1 VSRRC
6 ELSGFG
12 ADANGYLPR
21 IAKRHHE
28 AERRALLPRAEVRPA
43 ALGTKI
49 AEQIESTVR
58 ARHRRRLRNVGWEH
72 ALDANGHGYSAA
84 GIPPRRG
91 NDLEVL
97 IDGAAVLP
105 AMAEELA
112 KAESHVHLM
121 GWYLSPHLQL
131 TRGDHPAVV
140 RNLLAEL
147 AERIDVRV
155 LLWGGAPIR
164 LFRPSRTDVRLVRD
178 ELCEKTKVDC
188 EIDSCVGPL
197 HCHHEKTI
205 LIDDRVAFVGGIDL
219 TLDAGDPYDT
229 PQHEARGRIGWHDA
243 TVRLRG
249 PAVADVA
256 EHFRLRWEAAKK
268 EPLPPPAAQP
278 EAGDIEVQVVRTVRD
293 GIFRKLPRGD
303 YSLLEAYIA
312 ALRSARK
319 LVYLENQ
326 FLWSPEIVG
335 ILADKLRNP
344 PADDFRIVLLLPAQ
358 ARDGTDVSCG
368 QVAALIDA
376 DDDNAR
382 FLACTLFART
392 ETLSDLV
399 YVHSKIGIV
408 DDRWLTV
415 GSANLNS
422 HSLFNDT
429 ELNVVTL
436 DPRLARDTR
445 LRLWSE
451 HLERPVAEIDGD
463 PTDVFES
470 LWEPIAEE
478 QLERLDKGAP
488 LTHRLVMLPG
498 VSRGHRRVLGPI
510 LGHIYDP

>member
-1 VSRRC
+1 VS
-6 ELSGFG
+6 
-12 ADANGYLPR
+12 
-21 IAKRHHE
+21 
-28 AERRALLPRAEVRPA
+28 LPRAG
-43 ALGTKI
+43 ALPSTLGAKV
-49 AEQIESTVR
+49 AERIEGTVR
-58 ARHRRRLRNVGWEH
+58 SRHRRRLRAVGWEH
-72 ALDANGHGYSAA
+72 ALDANGAGYSKA
-84 GIPPRRG
+84 GTPPRQG
-91 NDLEVL
+91 NELEIL
-97 IDGAAVLP
+97 IDGAAALP
-105 AMAEELA
+105 AMADELA
-112 KAESHVHLM
+112 KAQSHVHLM

-131 TRGDHPAVV
+131 TRGDDPVVV
-140 RNLLAEL
+140 RNVLAEL

-155 LLWGGAPIR
+155 LLWGGAPVR

-178 ELCEKTKVDC
+178 ELCVKTKVDC

-197 HCHHEKTI
+197 HCHHEKTVV
-205 LIDDRVAFVGGIDL
+205 IDDKVAFVGGIDL

-229 PQHEARGRIGWHDA
+229 PQHAARGRIGWHDA
-243 TVRLRG
+243 AVRLRG

-256 EHFRLRWEAAKK
+256 EHFRMRWEAAKD
-268 EPLPPPAAQP
+268 ESLPPPAPTP
-278 EAGDIEVQVVRTVRD
+278 EVGDVEVQVVRTVRD
-293 GIFRKLPRGD
+293 GVFKKLPRGD
-303 YSLLEAYIA
+303 YSLLEAYTA
-312 ALRSARK
+312 ALRSAQK

-344 PADDFRIVLLLPAQ
+344 PADDFRIVLLLPAE
-358 ARDGTDVSCG
+358 ANDGADVSCG
-368 QVAALIDA
+368 QVAALIEA

-382 FLACTLFART
+382 FLACTLYARAAR
-392 ETLSDLV
+392 LRDLV

-429 ELNVVTL
+429 EMNVVTL

-451 HLERPVAEIDGD
+451 HLERLASEIDSD
-463 PTDVFES
+463 STDVVER

-478 QLERLDKGAP
+478 QLERLEKGEP
-488 LTHRLVMLPG
+488 LTHRLVKLPG
-498 VSRGHRRVLGPI
+498 VSRHYRRVLGPI

>member
-1 VSRRC
+1 LGPS
-6 ELSGFG
+6 SFG
-12 ADANGYLPR
+12 QR
-21 IAKRHHE
+21 V
-28 AERRALLPRAEVRPA
+28 AER
-43 ALGTKI
+43 
-49 AEQIESTVR
+49 IEATLR
-58 ARHRRRLRNVGWEH
+58 TRHRRRLRAVGWEH
-72 ALDANGHGYSAA
+72 ALDADGAGYSLA
-84 GIPPRRG
+84 GMPPRPG
-91 NDLEVL
+91 NDLEIL
-97 IDGAAVLP
+97 IDGAAALP
-105 AMAEELA
+105 ALAEELA
-112 KAESHVHLM
+112 KAESHVHLS
-121 GWYLSPHLQL
+121 GWFLSPQLQL
-131 TRGDHPAVV
+131 TRGDEPVVV
-140 RNLLAEL
+140 RNVLAEL

-178 ELCEKTKVDC
+178 ELCEKTKVEC
-188 EIDSCVGPL
+188 VIDSCVGPL
-197 HCHHEKTI
+197 HCHHEKTVV
-205 LIDDRVAFVGGIDL
+205 IDDRVAFVGGIDL

-229 PQHEARGRIGWHDA
+229 PEHPARSQVGWHDA
-243 TVRLRG
+243 AVRLRG

-268 EPLPPPAAQP
+268 ELLPPIAAQP
-278 EAGDIEVQVVRTVRD
+278 EAGDVEVQVVRTVRD

-303 YSLLEAYIA
+303 YSLLEAYTA

-344 PADDFRIVLLLPAQ
+344 PADDFRIVILLPAE
-358 ARDGTDVSCG
+358 ANDGTDVSCG
-368 QVAALIDA
+368 QVAALIEA

-392 ETLSDLV
+392 EVLSDLV
-399 YVHSKIGIV
+399 YVHSKIAIV

-429 ELNVVTL
+429 EVNVVTL
-436 DPRLARDTR
+436 DARLARDTR

-451 HLERPVAEIDGD
+451 HLERPASEIDGD
-463 PTDVFES
+463 PTDVVET

-478 QLERLDKGAP
+478 QLERLENGEP
-488 LTHRLVMLPG
+488 LTHRLVKLPG
-498 VSRGHRRVLGPI
+498 VSRNYRRVLGPI

>member
-1 VSRRC
+1 VR
-6 ELSGFG
+6 
-12 ADANGYLPR
+12 
-21 IAKRHHE
+21 
-28 AERRALLPRAEVRPA
+28 LPRAGVHPA
-43 ALGTKI
+43 ALGTKV
-49 AEQIESTVR
+49 AERIESTVR
-58 ARHRRRLRNVGWEH
+58 SRHRRRLRAVGWEH
-72 ALDANGHGYSAA
+72 ALDANGAGYSDA
-84 GIPPRRG
+84 GMPPRSG
-91 NDLEVL
+91 NDVEVL
-97 IDGAAVLP
+97 IDGSTALP
-105 AMAEELA
+105 AMAEALA

-131 TRGDHPAVV
+131 TRGDHPVVV
-140 RNLLAEL
+140 RNVLAEL

-178 ELCEKTKVDC
+178 QLCEKTKVDC
-188 EIDSCVGPL
+188 EIDSCAGPL

-205 LIDDRVAFVGGIDL
+205 VIDDKVAFVGGIDL

-229 PQHEARGRIGWHDA
+229 PQHVARGSIGWHDA
-243 TVRLRG
+243 AVRVRG

-256 EHFRLRWEAAKK
+256 AHFRLRWEAAKK
-268 EPLPPPAAQP
+268 APLPPTAAQA
-278 EAGDIEVQVVRTVRD
+278 EAGDVELQVVRTVRD

-303 YSLLEAYIA
+303 YSLLEAYTA
-312 ALRSARK
+312 ALRSAEK

-344 PADDFRIVLLLPAQ
+344 PSDDFRIVLLLPTKAN
-358 ARDGTDVSCG
+358 DGTDVSCG
-368 QVAALIDA
+368 QVAALIEA

-382 FLACTLFART
+382 FLACTLYARA
-392 ETLSDLV
+392 EMLRDLV
-399 YVHSKIGIV
+399 YVHAKIGIV

-429 ELNVVTL
+429 EMNVVTL
-436 DPRLARDTR
+436 DPRLARETR

-451 HLERPVAEIDGD
+451 HLERPVSEIDGD
-463 PTDVFES
+463 STEVVER

-478 QLERLDKGAP
+478 QLERLEKDAP
-488 LTHRLVMLPG
+488 LTHRLVKLPG